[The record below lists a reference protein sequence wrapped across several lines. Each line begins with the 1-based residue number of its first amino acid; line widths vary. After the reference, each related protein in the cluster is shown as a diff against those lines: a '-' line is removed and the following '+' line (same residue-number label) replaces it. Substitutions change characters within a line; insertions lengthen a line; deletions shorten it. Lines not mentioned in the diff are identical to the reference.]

1 MRRRRPRV
9 PRTDVTRALVAAA
22 LVAAATSATAPRAT
36 AATSPTACPASAPL
50 AEPPVVTPRTSG
62 GSTVTETLVDR
73 TRGTEAAK
81 GAPALDCRVLPVD
94 VLLPDSPGPH
104 PLIVTVHGRDGDP
117 ASLRPL
123 LDTWVDAGYA
133 VAAPTFPITRKDD
146 DDKPLAE
153 DVAEQAHDVSF
164 VISRLVEQSQDP
176 ASPLRGAI
184 DSTHIGAVGMSLGG
198 LTVYGLV
205 ANTCCRD
212 RRIDAAIEMAGV
224 YRAFPR
230 GHWVSQQVP
239 ILLLHGDADKGYH
252 NSVAAYPRLGA
263 PKWFITLR
271 GSLHSPPFETPR
283 GPEAPL
289 VDATTTLFWNR
300 YLRGDVPAAHG
311 IVAAVSAARDEAK
324 LARHLSP

>member
-1 MRRRRPRV
+1 
-9 PRTDVTRALVAAA
+9 VAA
-22 LVAAATSATAPRAT
+22 TIATAPRAT

-50 AEPPVVTPRTSG
+50 AEPSVVTPRVSG

-81 GAPALDCRVLPVD
+81 GTPALDCRVLPVD
-94 VLLPDSPGPH
+94 VLLPGGPGPH

-117 ASLRPL
+117 TSLRPL
-123 LDTWVDAGYA
+123 LGTWVDAGYA
-133 VAAPTFPITRKDD
+133 VAAPTFPITRKDT
-146 DDKPLAE
+146 DDKPLTE
-153 DVAEQAHDVSF
+153 DVAEQSRDVSF

-184 DSTHIGAVGMSLGG
+184 DPTRIGAVGMSLGG

-224 YRAFPR
+224 YRSFPR
-230 GHWVSQQVP
+230 GRWVPQRVP

-252 NSVAAYPRLGA
+252 NSVEAYPRLGA

-271 GSLHSPPFETPR
+271 GSLHSPPFEIPR
-283 GPEAPL
+283 GSEAPL

-300 YLRGDVPAAHG
+300 YLRGDVPAERG
-311 IVAAVSAARDEAK
+311 IVDAVAAAHDEAR
-324 LARHLSP
+324 LAKDITP